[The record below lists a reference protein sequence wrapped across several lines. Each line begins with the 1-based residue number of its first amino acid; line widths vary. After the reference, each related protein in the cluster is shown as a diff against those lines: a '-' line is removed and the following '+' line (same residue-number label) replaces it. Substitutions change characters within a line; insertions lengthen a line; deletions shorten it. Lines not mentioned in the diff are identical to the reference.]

1 MANSLGTRLARIDVL
16 IGGADQARKQVEEMR
31 KEWAK
36 LGKEVQ
42 EAQRNMEKSVDTV
55 DYDKN
60 KKIYTDALKQQK
72 QLQKSI
78 QESERNINTVQKYL
92 NDVSG
97 QTLRNLNNA
106 QKGLNQML
114 LGVNPKNVESLRTV
128 REYIKQIADEIQR
141 RKGNLV
147 EFSDIIG
154 DIGNVSDKSLGMAKQ
169 RLQELISTTQKNTQE
184 IQIYRDQLKKVEDEE
199 QRRISANAGR
209 VMGNLGG
216 SSLSEIQEA
225 IKVTTQL
232 RDAQKLGG
240 QEWNNYNVQIQSA
253 QKYLSD
259 FNNLTKQLSM
269 ADRMRNLGEVSEA
282 SLTELKKYWQEQVNG
297 TMLSSSELAKY
308 EAQLKKVTDEEQ
320 RRISANAGRVMGNLG
335 GSSVSE
341 IQEAIKVTT
350 QLRDAQ
356 KRGSQEWEI
365 YNDEIQKAQKYLQDF
380 NDKAKQLTMFRQMGD
395 LTKVSSSSLS
405 ELKKYWQEQING
417 ADTTSAKLKHYQIQ
431 LQAVMKE
438 EERRISVQAGKVMG
452 NLTDSSVSE
461 IQEAIKVTMQLRDA
475 QKLGSQEWD
484 IYNDEIQKAQKYLS
498 DFNDLTKQLSMSDRM
513 RDLGKASESSLAE
526 LKKYWQEQVNGAQ
539 RGSQEL
545 AEYESKLKQVLDE
558 EKKRSAKSA
567 VSVFSNLSGSSLTE
581 IQDAIKATT
590 QLRDA
595 TELGSKQ
602 WDIYNQYIERAKN
615 YLSDFE
621 NTSKNAAIAERMK
634 NIGNA
639 STSSLAE
646 LKKFWQE
653 QVDGAELSSQKLQ
666 QYQQSLE
673 AVVNE
678 EQKRVSQ
685 RAQTTLGKVQT
696 GTFDGTISQTKEAIK
711 LLEQYKQ
718 QLKTSDTKGIKDV
731 ESAIN
736 SLNEKLK
743 QSSAQF
749 STMDEALL
757 KAEEVGMG
765 TFDGTYE
772 DLEKLKKSLEVY
784 KKSLEVSDTKGLKKI
799 QVALEV
805 IDKKQKG
812 ALLSAKEL
820 DDIILNLKAAP
831 LEDLQKAASQLQQ
844 ELSEAERDT
853 REYMETSMNLRR
865 VNEQINE
872 VKRSWQEH
880 DNQIVATIKR
890 LTSYVLVY
898 AGFNEVV
905 GRIKQLYQANLQLS
919 DSLADIEKTTGLST
933 ESVAELSREIDSI
946 DTRTAQQELHD
957 LAYEAGKLGISAKE
971 DVLGFVKAGNQLLVA
986 LGEDL
991 GGAEAV
997 RQLMKVNAILG
1008 ETQKLG
1014 VEKALLATG
1023 SAINEISQTSRASAG
1038 PIVDVVNRIG
1048 AIGEAA
1054 GLSMSD
1060 LIALAGTLDAL
1071 GQHAEMGGTA
1081 LNTFISTLTSNTTEV
1096 AQAVGLSDDYLKNLI
1111 EQGRTMEAII
1121 AVFEKMNAMGG
1132 LDVLAP
1138 IMKDLGSDGERIKQ
1152 VLVTLSSG
1160 VDELK
1165 AQVFTS
1171 SRAFKEATS
1180 VTDEYN
1186 IKNENAMAIML
1197 RMGNAIKES
1206 FINSGFVEWLTDV
1219 LRYIASIPNRFERGE
1234 TSIRLMAV
1242 ALQVL
1247 VGVMIATS
1255 SAVQKASAN
1264 ILLFG
1269 KMMKAGTVSLNV
1281 FKTAWQALTFAMS
1294 KNPIGWAV
1302 LGFTALASA
1311 VTMFKKTVDQAAKA
1325 QAEFESSI
1333 QKETF
1338 ELNNLKYAIDKAN
1351 VSNGERAALI
1361 KQLNDKYGAYLGFM
1375 VTENNYA
1382 EKQEYIYSLINAR
1395 LRETLALKMRDKMM
1409 ENIADKYTD
1418 QIQELQSKIIAS
1430 LNKMQ
1435 NVGETNAGDAMARI
1449 MDGMNKVVEEGG
1461 NLYDALDGFMEKYN
1475 KNIKQL
1481 PFSSDALKLMN
1492 ILKNI
1497 RKEAG
1502 QTHTFLESTQRAAES
1517 KTEELMLQDLR
1528 KSNQGIL
1535 SSSDLSELNTYLQ
1548 QATTYVQRLRED
1560 VDDLNAKRE
1569 KGEKL
1574 TKAETDE
1581 LAEKNRQL
1589 GVYQNNISQVEK
1601 RIKAIGLE
1609 SVWGQ
1614 GVSLE
1619 TAGVD
1624 KLVATYKKLEA
1635 MMKSINEDKDYA
1647 DTFAARGFKSARE
1660 EYEALKKMEQDVAKV
1675 LAEKW
1680 GRDTSGNWLKVRK
1693 SGTRGE
1699 QKELNDQ
1706 VSAAMAAL
1714 EAYFLRRQQAIRQAY
1729 LNEEITT
1736 EEMNRQIDATEEE
1749 HLLARVELRKKLL
1762 GESNTF
1768 NQKLYGM
1775 EGKNLEST
1783 AALLKKMGEKE
1794 TDGVR
1799 KNLEKDL
1806 LEVQNMAVKYR
1817 QTIEKELL
1825 KYNPFESLVN
1835 QFEESLDKLRL
1846 LNTDAEKEFRMSL
1859 GFSGVIDESAVKERM
1874 DALVSLSEDAYSLN
1888 ENQLRTY
1895 LSNIDAVWA
1904 ESMSPEQM
1912 SLMLK
1917 KLRDFYQD
1925 SKAAAEKYA
1934 KDIKEMI
1941 DVQWETSG
1949 NQKLWEDRIKGSD
1962 DQSELMGAAGNLGLA
1977 STQSSFLGT
1986 SDTDNAELEALRI
1999 KLEAAAQYYEQF
2011 ESRKKEL
2018 IQQAIASGATQ
2029 QQAEESFLMAQKE
2042 AYDNYIAA
2050 REEQSAKELEITE
2063 SKLSTLKNYTDA
2075 VVDFSEQ
2082 MGEAAFSEVDDRKEA
2097 AKQLLQTAMKLT
2109 KDLIMQKV
2117 QELIM
2122 KKALGAQEVAQEAA
2136 TTTTVTALH
2145 GTQAITDLTVQG
2157 AKTSGD
2163 IALGTASGAA
2173 KTIGQLGWWGIPLV
2187 AVISA
2192 ALSALM
2198 GLAMGKLNKS
2208 KQEVA
2213 AATGVSSSKG
2223 RVATGMLTYA
2233 EGDYPVLGNDG
2244 QIYNARYQKELK
2256 TGVYGG
2262 GAHFGIFSEKK
2273 PEMIVDGDT
2282 TQKLILN
2289 YPHIYD
2295 SILTIARHGQ
2305 LKSAAMPTFASG
2317 SYPSMPAQASQ
2328 AAQQAGG
2335 SGMSAAEMSQ
2345 VLTGVTDAVNA
2356 LTQRLNQPISA
2367 TVDPYGRKGA
2377 VNQLSKASKFMNKN
2391 GLTK

>member
-16 IGGADQARKQVEEMR
+16 IGGADQARKKIEEMR
-31 KEWAK
+31 KEWEELDK
-36 LGKEVQ
+36 VIQ
-42 EAQRNMEKSVDTV
+42 EAQRNMEMSVDTV

-60 KKIYTDALKQQK
+60 KKIYEDALKKQK

-78 QESERNINTVQKYL
+78 TESERNVNTVQKYL
-92 NDVSG
+92 TDISG

-106 QKGLNQML
+106 QRGLRDML
-114 LGVNPKNVESLRTV
+114 LGVNPKDLKTLNTV
-128 REYIKQIADEIQR
+128 RDYIKQIADEAQR

-169 RLQELISTTQKNTQE
+169 RLQELISSTRLNTQE
-184 IQIYRDQLKKVEDEE
+184 IQKYREQLAQVEAEE
-199 QRRISANAGR
+199 TR
-209 VMGNLGG
+209 
-216 SSLSEIQEA
+216 
-225 IKVTTQL
+225 
-232 RDAQKLGG
+232 
-240 QEWNNYNVQIQSA
+240 
-253 QKYLSD
+253 
-259 FNNLTKQLSM
+259 
-269 ADRMRNLGEVSEA
+269 
-282 SLTELKKYWQEQVNG
+282 
-297 TMLSSSELAKY
+297 
-308 EAQLKKVTDEEQ
+308 
-320 RRISANAGRVMGNLG
+320 
-335 GSSVSE
+335 
-341 IQEAIKVTT
+341 
-350 QLRDAQ
+350 
-356 KRGSQEWEI
+356 
-365 YNDEIQKAQKYLQDF
+365 
-380 NDKAKQLTMFRQMGD
+380 
-395 LTKVSSSSLS
+395 
-405 ELKKYWQEQING
+405 
-417 ADTTSAKLKHYQIQ
+417 
-431 LQAVMKE
+431 
-438 EERRISVQAGKVMG
+438 
-452 NLTDSSVSE
+452 
-461 IQEAIKVTMQLRDA
+461 
-475 QKLGSQEWD
+475 
-484 IYNDEIQKAQKYLS
+484 
-498 DFNDLTKQLSMSDRM
+498 
-513 RDLGKASESSLAE
+513 
-526 LKKYWQEQVNGAQ
+526 
-539 RGSQEL
+539 
-545 AEYESKLKQVLDE
+545 
-558 EKKRSAKSA
+558 
-567 VSVFSNLSGSSLTE
+567 
-581 IQDAIKATT
+581 
-590 QLRDA
+590 
-595 TELGSKQ
+595 
-602 WDIYNQYIERAKN
+602 
-615 YLSDFE
+615 
-621 NTSKNAAIAERMK
+621 
-634 NIGNA
+634 
-639 STSSLAE
+639 
-646 LKKFWQE
+646 
-653 QVDGAELSSQKLQ
+653 
-666 QYQQSLE
+666 
-673 AVVNE
+673 
-678 EQKRVSQ
+678 RVSQ

-718 QLKTSDTKGIKDV
+718 QLKTSDIKGVKEV

-743 QSSAQF
+743 QSSAEF
-749 STMDEALL
+749 TSLEDALD
-757 KAEEVGMG
+757 KAETVGQG

-772 DLEKLKKSLEVY
+772 DLEKLKKSLEEY
-784 KKSLEVSDTKGLKKI
+784 KKKLEVSDTKGLKKI
-799 QVALEV
+799 EDALSTIE
-805 IDKKQKG
+805 KKQKNSV
-812 ALLSAKEL
+812 LSAEEL
-820 DDIILNLKAAP
+820 NKVILTLKTAP
-831 LEDLQKAASQLQQ
+831 LEDLQKAAAQLQE
-844 ELSEAERDT
+844 ELSKTERDA
-853 REYMETSMNLRR
+853 EKYVETSMNLRR

-890 LTSYVLVY
+890 LTSYVLIY

-957 LAYEAGKLGISAKE
+957 LANEAGKLGISAKE

-1111 EQGRTMEAII
+1111 EQGKTIQAVI

-1186 IKNENAMAIML
+1186 IKNENAMAIMQ

-1219 LRYIASIPNRFERGE
+1219 LRYISSIPNRFERGE
-1234 TSIRLMAV
+1234 KSIRLMAV
-1242 ALQVL
+1242 TVQAL

-1264 ILLFG
+1264 IVLFT
-1269 KMMKAGTVSLNV
+1269 KMVKAGTASVNI
-1281 FKTAWQALTFAMS
+1281 FKIAWQWLSKAMMS
-1294 KNPIGWAV
+1294 NPLGWVV
-1302 LGFTALASA
+1302 LGFTALTSA
-1311 VTMFKKTVDQAAKA
+1311 ITYFKKSVDEATKA
-1325 QAEFESSI
+1325 QSEFGAAI

-1338 ELNNLKYAIDKAN
+1338 ELSNLKYAIDKAN

-1435 NVGETNAGDAMARI
+1435 NVGETNAGDAMALI

-1461 NLYDALDGFMEKYN
+1461 NLYDALDGFMEKYD

-1502 QTHTFLESTQRAAES
+1502 QTQTFLESTQRAAER

-1528 KSNQGIL
+1528 KSNQDIL
-1535 SSSDLSELNTYLQ
+1535 SSSDLPELNTYLQ
-1548 QATTYVQRLRED
+1548 QATTYVQRLRSD
-1560 VDDLNAKRE
+1560 VEYLNAKRE
-1569 KGEKL
+1569 KGKKL
-1574 TKAETDE
+1574 TELETAELERLNERKEKGIMLNKLEESRLEELNDKRRKGENLTDSE
-1581 LAEKNRQL
+1581 LKELKEKNRLL
-1589 GVYQNNISQVEK
+1589 GAYQYNIDQVEK

-1647 DTFAARGFKSARE
+1647 DTFAARGFKSAKE

-1699 QKELNDQ
+1699 QKEMNDEI
-1706 VSAAMAAL
+1706 SAAMSAL

-1729 LNEEITT
+1729 LDEQITT

-1762 GESNTF
+1762 GEENTF
-1768 NQKLYGM
+1768 NQNLYGM

-1783 AALLKKMGEKE
+1783 AALIKKLGERQ
-1794 TDGVR
+1794 TDGLR

-1859 GFSGVIDESAVKERM
+1859 GFSGVIDESAVKERIN
-1874 DALVSLSEDAYSLN
+1874 ALVSLSEDAYSLN
-1888 ENQLRTY
+1888 EDQLRTY

-1949 NQKLWEDRIKGSD
+1949 NQKLWEDRIKGTD
-1962 DQSELMGAAGNLGLA
+1962 ERTELMGAAGNLGLA

-1986 SDTDNAELEALRI
+1986 SETDNAELEALRI

-2050 REEQSAKELEITE
+2050 REEQSSKELEITE

-2082 MGEAAFSEVDDRKEA
+2082 MGEAAFAEVDDRKQA
-2097 AKQLLQTAMKLT
+2097 AKMLLQTAMKLT
-2109 KDLIMQKV
+2109 KDLIMQKIT
-2117 QELIM
+2117 ELLM
-2122 KKALGAQEVAQEAA
+2122 KKTLGDQEVAQEAA
-2136 TTTTVTALH
+2136 TSATVTAIH
-2145 GTQAITDLTVQG
+2145 GSQAITDMTVEG
-2157 AKTSGD
+2157 AKTEGDVTSG
-2163 IALGTASGAA
+2163 IARGSA
-2173 KTIGQLGWWGIPLV
+2173 KTIGDLGWWGIPLI

-2198 GLAMGKLNKS
+2198 GLAMGKLNKA
-2208 KQEVA
+2208 KQDVA

-2223 RVATGMLTYA
+2223 RVAAGMLTYA

-2289 YPHIYD
+2289 YPHIYE

-2317 SYPSMPAQASQ
+2317 SYPSMPAQITQVASGATDMTMQ
-2328 AAQQAGG
+2328 NEQMTQMLG
-2335 SGMSAAEMSQ
+2335 SVAE
-2345 VLTGVTDAVNA
+2345 A
-2356 LTQRLNQPISA
+2356 LSTLNERLSKPISA
-2367 TVDPYGRKGA
+2367 TVDPYGSKGA
-2377 VNQLSKASKFMNKN
+2377 VNQLNKASNFMTKR
-2391 GLTK
+2391 GLIK

>member
-16 IGGADQARKQVEEMR
+16 IGGAEQAQKQVDKMRDEWKKLR
-31 KEWAK
+31 KEVENA
-36 LGKEVQ
+36 Q
-42 EAQRNMEKSVDTV
+42 EQMNATTNTTL
-55 DYDKN
+55 YDDN
-60 KKIYTDALKQQK
+60 KKIYNEKVK
-72 QLQKSI
+72 QL
-78 QESERNINTVQKYL
+78 ERLTKLIRENQRNVNTVNKYL
-92 NDVSG
+92 NDISG
-97 QTLRNLNNA
+97 QTLRNLGEA
-106 QKGLNQML
+106 RKGLNQML
-114 LGVNPKNVESLRTV
+114 LGINPKNAETLQTV

-141 RKGNLV
+141 RKGNIV

-154 DIGNVSDKSLGMAKQ
+154 DIGNVSDKSLGKAKE
-169 RLQELISTTQKNTQE
+169 RLQDIIKSTELNTQE
-184 IQIYRDQLKKVEDEE
+184 IQKYREQLAQVEAEE
-199 QRRISANAGR
+199 TR
-209 VMGNLGG
+209 
-216 SSLSEIQEA
+216 
-225 IKVTTQL
+225 
-232 RDAQKLGG
+232 
-240 QEWNNYNVQIQSA
+240 
-253 QKYLSD
+253 
-259 FNNLTKQLSM
+259 
-269 ADRMRNLGEVSEA
+269 
-282 SLTELKKYWQEQVNG
+282 
-297 TMLSSSELAKY
+297 
-308 EAQLKKVTDEEQ
+308 
-320 RRISANAGRVMGNLG
+320 
-335 GSSVSE
+335 
-341 IQEAIKVTT
+341 
-350 QLRDAQ
+350 
-356 KRGSQEWEI
+356 
-365 YNDEIQKAQKYLQDF
+365 
-380 NDKAKQLTMFRQMGD
+380 
-395 LTKVSSSSLS
+395 
-405 ELKKYWQEQING
+405 
-417 ADTTSAKLKHYQIQ
+417 
-431 LQAVMKE
+431 
-438 EERRISVQAGKVMG
+438 
-452 NLTDSSVSE
+452 
-461 IQEAIKVTMQLRDA
+461 
-475 QKLGSQEWD
+475 
-484 IYNDEIQKAQKYLS
+484 
-498 DFNDLTKQLSMSDRM
+498 
-513 RDLGKASESSLAE
+513 
-526 LKKYWQEQVNGAQ
+526 
-539 RGSQEL
+539 
-545 AEYESKLKQVLDE
+545 
-558 EKKRSAKSA
+558 
-567 VSVFSNLSGSSLTE
+567 
-581 IQDAIKATT
+581 
-590 QLRDA
+590 
-595 TELGSKQ
+595 
-602 WDIYNQYIERAKN
+602 
-615 YLSDFE
+615 
-621 NTSKNAAIAERMK
+621 
-634 NIGNA
+634 
-639 STSSLAE
+639 
-646 LKKFWQE
+646 
-653 QVDGAELSSQKLQ
+653 
-666 QYQQSLE
+666 
-673 AVVNE
+673 
-678 EQKRVSQ
+678 RVSQ

-696 GTFDGTISQTKEAIK
+696 GTFDGTIAQTKEAIK

-718 QLKTSDTKGIKDV
+718 QLKTSDIKGVKEV

-743 QSSAQF
+743 QSSAEF
-749 STMDEALL
+749 TSLEDALD
-757 KAEEVGMG
+757 KAETVGQG

-772 DLEKLKKSLEVY
+772 DLEKLKKSLEEY
-784 KKSLEVSDTKGLKKI
+784 KKKLEVSDTKGLKKI
-799 QVALEV
+799 EDALSTIE
-805 IDKKQKG
+805 KKQKNSV
-812 ALLSAKEL
+812 LSAEEL
-820 DDIILNLKAAP
+820 NKVILTLKTAP
-831 LEDLQKAASQLQQ
+831 LEDLQKAAAQLQE
-844 ELSEAERDT
+844 ELSKTERDA
-853 REYMETSMNLRR
+853 EKYVETSMNLRR

-872 VKRSWQEH
+872 VKRSWEEH

-991 GGAEAV
+991 GGAEVV

-1111 EQGRTMEAII
+1111 EQGKTIQAVI

-1186 IKNENAMAIML
+1186 IKNENAMAIMQ

-1219 LRYIASIPNRFERGE
+1219 LRYISSIPNRFERGE
-1234 TSIRLMAV
+1234 KSIRLMAV
-1242 ALQVL
+1242 TVQAL

-1264 ILLFG
+1264 IVLFT
-1269 KMMKAGTVSLNV
+1269 KMVKAGTASVNI
-1281 FKTAWQALTFAMS
+1281 FKIAWQWLSKAMMS
-1294 KNPIGWAV
+1294 NPLGWVV
-1302 LGFTALASA
+1302 LGFTALTSA
-1311 VTMFKKTVDQAAKA
+1311 ITYFKKSVDEATKA
-1325 QAEFESSI
+1325 QSEFEAAI

-1338 ELNNLKYAIDKAN
+1338 ELSNLKYAIDKAN

-1361 KQLNDKYGAYLGFM
+1361 KQLNDKYGTYLGFM

-1430 LNKMQ
+1430 LNNME

-1502 QTHTFLESTQRAAES
+1502 QTQTFLESTQRAAES

-1535 SSSDLSELNTYLQ
+1535 SSSDIPELNTYLQ
-1548 QATTYVQRLRED
+1548 QATTYVQRLRSD
-1560 VDDLNAKRE
+1560 VEYLNAKRE
-1569 KGEKL
+1569 KGKKL
-1574 TKAETDE
+1574 TELETAELERLNERKEKGIMLNKLEESRLEELNDKRRKGENLTDSE
-1581 LAEKNRQL
+1581 LKELKEKNRLL
-1589 GVYQNNISQVEK
+1589 GVYQYNIDQVEK

-1647 DTFAARGFKSARE
+1647 DTFAARGFKSAKE
-1660 EYEALKKMEQDVAKV
+1660 EYEALKKMEEEVAKV

-1699 QKELNDQ
+1699 QKEMNDEI
-1706 VSAAMAAL
+1706 SAAMSAL

-1729 LNEEITT
+1729 LDEQITT

-1762 GESNTF
+1762 GEENTF
-1768 NQKLYGM
+1768 NQNLYGM

-1783 AALLKKMGEKE
+1783 AALIKKLGERQ
-1794 TDGVR
+1794 TDGLR

-1859 GFSGVIDESAVKERM
+1859 GFSGVIDENAVKERIN
-1874 DALVSLSEDAYSLN
+1874 ALVSLSEDAYSLN
-1888 ENQLRTY
+1888 EDQLRTY

-1925 SKAAAEKYA
+1925 SKSASEKYA

-1986 SDTDNAELEALRI
+1986 SETDNAELEALRI
-1999 KLEAAAQYYEQF
+1999 KLEAAAQYYEEF

-2018 IQQAIASGATQ
+2018 IQQAIASGATK

-2082 MGEAAFSEVDDRKEA
+2082 MGEAAFAEVDDRKQA
-2097 AKQLLQTAMKLT
+2097 AKMLLQTAMKLT

-2145 GTQAITDLTVQG
+2145 GTQAVTDLTVQG
-2157 AKTSGD
+2157 AKTTAD
-2163 IALGTASGAA
+2163 ISAGIASGSA
-2173 KTIGQLGWWGIPLV
+2173 KTIGQLGWWGIPLI

-2198 GLAMGKLNKS
+2198 GLAMGKLNKA
-2208 KQEVA
+2208 KQDVA

-2223 RVATGMLTYA
+2223 RVAAGMLTYA

-2289 YPHIYD
+2289 YPHIYE

-2317 SYPSMPAQASQ
+2317 NYPSIPAQITQVASGATDMTMQ
-2328 AAQQAGG
+2328 NEQMTQMLG
-2335 SGMSAAEMSQ
+2335 SVAE
-2345 VLTGVTDAVNA
+2345 A
-2356 LTQRLNQPISA
+2356 LSTLNERLSKPISA
-2367 TVDPYGRKGA
+2367 TVDPYGSKGA
-2377 VNQLSKASKFMNKN
+2377 VNQLNKASNFMTKR
-2391 GLTK
+2391 GLIK

>member
-16 IGGADQARKQVEEMR
+16 IGGADQARKKIEEMR
-31 KEWAK
+31 KEWEELDK
-36 LGKEVQ
+36 VIQ
-42 EAQRNMEKSVDTV
+42 EAQRNMEMSVDTV
-55 DYDKN
+55 NYDKN
-60 KKIYTDALKQQK
+60 KKIYEDALKKQK

-78 QESERNINTVQKYL
+78 TESERNVNTVQKYL
-92 NDVSG
+92 TDISG

-106 QKGLNQML
+106 QRGLRDML
-114 LGVNPKNVESLRTV
+114 LGVNPKDLKTLNTV
-128 REYIKQIADEIQR
+128 RDYIKQIADEAQR

-169 RLQELISTTQKNTQE
+169 RLQELISSTRLNTQE
-184 IQIYRDQLKKVEDEE
+184 IQKYRDQLAQVEAEE
-199 QRRISANAGR
+199 TR
-209 VMGNLGG
+209 
-216 SSLSEIQEA
+216 
-225 IKVTTQL
+225 
-232 RDAQKLGG
+232 
-240 QEWNNYNVQIQSA
+240 
-253 QKYLSD
+253 
-259 FNNLTKQLSM
+259 
-269 ADRMRNLGEVSEA
+269 
-282 SLTELKKYWQEQVNG
+282 
-297 TMLSSSELAKY
+297 
-308 EAQLKKVTDEEQ
+308 
-320 RRISANAGRVMGNLG
+320 
-335 GSSVSE
+335 
-341 IQEAIKVTT
+341 
-350 QLRDAQ
+350 
-356 KRGSQEWEI
+356 
-365 YNDEIQKAQKYLQDF
+365 
-380 NDKAKQLTMFRQMGD
+380 
-395 LTKVSSSSLS
+395 
-405 ELKKYWQEQING
+405 
-417 ADTTSAKLKHYQIQ
+417 
-431 LQAVMKE
+431 
-438 EERRISVQAGKVMG
+438 
-452 NLTDSSVSE
+452 
-461 IQEAIKVTMQLRDA
+461 
-475 QKLGSQEWD
+475 
-484 IYNDEIQKAQKYLS
+484 
-498 DFNDLTKQLSMSDRM
+498 
-513 RDLGKASESSLAE
+513 
-526 LKKYWQEQVNGAQ
+526 
-539 RGSQEL
+539 
-545 AEYESKLKQVLDE
+545 
-558 EKKRSAKSA
+558 
-567 VSVFSNLSGSSLTE
+567 
-581 IQDAIKATT
+581 
-590 QLRDA
+590 
-595 TELGSKQ
+595 
-602 WDIYNQYIERAKN
+602 
-615 YLSDFE
+615 
-621 NTSKNAAIAERMK
+621 
-634 NIGNA
+634 
-639 STSSLAE
+639 
-646 LKKFWQE
+646 
-653 QVDGAELSSQKLQ
+653 
-666 QYQQSLE
+666 
-673 AVVNE
+673 
-678 EQKRVSQ
+678 RVSQ

-718 QLKTSDTKGIKDV
+718 QLKTSDTEGIKDV

-757 KAEEVGMG
+757 KADEVGMG
-765 TFDGTYE
+765 TFNGTYE
-772 DLEKLKKSLEVY
+772 DLEKLKKSLEEY

-831 LEDLQKAASQLQQ
+831 LEDLQKAASQLQE
-844 ELSEAERDT
+844 ELSAAERDT

-946 DTRTAQQELHD
+946 DTRAAQQELHD

-1096 AQAVGLSDDYLKNLI
+1096 ALAVGLSDDYLKNLI
-1111 EQGRTMEAII
+1111 EQGKTIQAVI

-1302 LGFTALASA
+1302 LGFTALTSA

-1325 QAEFESSI
+1325 QSEFEASI
-1333 QKETF
+1333 EKERF
-1338 ELNNLKYAIDKAN
+1338 ELNNLRYAIKNAN
-1351 VSNGERAALI
+1351 DETGERAYLI
-1361 KQLNDKYGAYLGFM
+1361 KQLNDKYGAYIGFL
-1375 VTENNYA
+1375 VTEYNY
-1382 EKQEYIYSLINAR
+1382 EQKKEYIYKLINSR
-1395 LRETLALKMRDKMM
+1395 LREMLALKMRDKMM

-1418 QIQELQSKIIAS
+1418 QIQELQSKIIVS

-1461 NLYDALDGFMEKYN
+1461 NLYDALDGFMEKYD

-1502 QTHTFLESTQRAAES
+1502 HTQTFLESTQRAAES

-1535 SSSDLSELNTYLQ
+1535 SSSDLPELNTYLQ

-1647 DTFAARGFKSARE
+1647 DTFAARGFKSAKE
-1660 EYEALKKMEQDVAKV
+1660 EYEALKKMEEEVAKV

-1874 DALVSLSEDAYSLN
+1874 NALVSLSEDAYSLN
-1888 ENQLRTY
+1888 EDQLRTY

-1949 NQKLWEDRIKGSD
+1949 NAQTKDSVSNQYDEIERKLGILESLGIAPGETTIVGLSSTDSIELERLK
-1962 DQSELMGAAGNLGLA
+1962 SELE
-1977 STQSSFLGT
+1977 T
-1986 SDTDNAELEALRI
+1986 
-1999 KLEAAAQYYEQF
+1999 AQMYYEQF
-2011 ESRKKEL
+2011 YGKREEL
-2018 IQQAIASGATQ
+2018 IQQAIASGATEMEA
-2029 QQAEESFLMAQKE
+2029 QQAYNMAQRDAFNE
-2042 AYDNYIAA
+2042 LIDAQDSYY
-2050 REEQSAKELEITE
+2050 AKEDDITYK
-2063 SKLSTLKNYTDA
+2063 KLLSLKNYTDA
-2075 VVDFSEQ
+2075 VVDFGEQ
-2082 MGEAAFSEVDDRKEA
+2082 MGEAAFAEVDDRKEA

-2145 GTQAITDLTVQG
+2145 GTQAVTDLTVQG
-2157 AKTSGD
+2157 AKTTAD
-2163 IALGTASGAA
+2163 ISAGIASGSA
-2173 KTIGQLGWWGIPLV
+2173 KTIGQLGWWGIPLI

-2198 GLAMGKLNKS
+2198 GLAMGKLNKA
-2208 KQEVA
+2208 KQDVA

-2223 RVATGMLTYA
+2223 RVAAGMLTYA

-2289 YPHIYD
+2289 YPHIYE

-2317 SYPSMPAQASQ
+2317 SYPSMPAQITQVASGATDMNIQ
-2328 AAQQAGG
+2328 NEQMTQMLG
-2335 SGMSAAEMSQ
+2335 SVAE
-2345 VLTGVTDAVNA
+2345 A
-2356 LTQRLNQPISA
+2356 LSTLNDRLSKPISA
-2367 TVDPYGRKGA
+2367 TVDPYGSKGA
-2377 VNQLSKASKFMNKN
+2377 VNQLNKASNFMTKR
-2391 GLTK
+2391 GLIK